1 MKKVQVPQ
9 TFLWKQPENNAVLAE
24 IKNKAAEKPYFLT
37 ADSAMTL
44 YREKLVDSQ
53 LLYGEE
59 VEVLAKTGEWT
70 QVLVPTQP
78 VEKGAGYKGW
88 IPSED
93 LLEVPA
99 PKKDFPKVAVVSPSA
114 TLSFDE
120 KNDKK
125 KIQVVFGT
133 VLPLLS
139 EETDFVVETPHGTAH
154 LAKKEGQ
161 RLDQYSGVQKAQN
174 MIQLAQYFLDLPYVW
189 AGIGG
194 TGFDCSGFVYS
205 LHRVN
210 GMKLPRDA
218 HLQAIAGEKIEFA
231 DAQAG
236 DLLFFAYEEGKGF
249 VHHVGMYLGNGA
261 MIHSQTPGSKVMIT
275 KIAGTKYE
283 TELSEIRRFW
293 KM

>member
-1 MKKVQVPQ
+1 
-9 TFLWKQPENNAVLAE
+9 
-24 IKNKAAEKPYFLT
+24 
-37 ADSAMTL
+37 MTL

-88 IPSED
+88 IPSKD

-154 LAKKEGQ
+154 LAKRGAALGSAQ
-161 RLDQYSGVQKAQN
+161 RRAKSTKYDSARAV
-174 MIQLAQYFLDLPYVW
+174 FLDLPYVW

-210 GMKLPRDA
+210 GMQLPRDA
-218 HLQAIAGEKIEFA
+218 HLQAIAGEKSSLRMLKPVIYYF
-231 DAQAG
+231 
-236 DLLFFAYEEGKGF
+236 LPMKKGKA
-249 VHHVGMYLGNGA
+249 L
-261 MIHSQTPGSKVMIT
+261 SIT
-275 KIAGTKYE
+275 
-283 TELSEIRRFW
+283 
-293 KM
+293 